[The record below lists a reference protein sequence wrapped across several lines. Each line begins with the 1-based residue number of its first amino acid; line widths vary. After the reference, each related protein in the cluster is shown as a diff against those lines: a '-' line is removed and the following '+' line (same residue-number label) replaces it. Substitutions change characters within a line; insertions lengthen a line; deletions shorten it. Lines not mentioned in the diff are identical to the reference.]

1 MKKPAIAVL
10 GIAALGLAI
19 AASQLSVLRL
29 GAGGSG
35 ATVLLWRTGDLS
47 DLQLFDS
54 AQAAC
59 KRKSATLFGSTLL
72 CEGALALRIR
82 GDERVLLRWSGGGR

>member
-10 GIAALGLAI
+10 GIAVLAVGV
-19 AASQLSVLRL
+19 AASQLSFLKL

-35 ATVLLWRTGDLS
+35 ATVLLWRSGDLS

-72 CEGALALRIR
+72 CEGALALKIR
-82 GDERVLLRWSGGGR
+82 GDERVLLRWSAGGK